1 MKIYEIGGKTLDKSS
16 IQTVI

>member
-1 MKIYEIGGKTLDKSS
+1 MKIYEIGGKTRDKSS